1 MTHPEQ
7 EARWWQKIPRH
18 DILALVLLVLTS
30 LAAYA
35 ILAVPIALRTDATPL
50 QAGQVA
56 TQDYQAPRNAEYIS
70 EVRTE
75 QARRLAENSVAD
87 IFTTPDRAIARRQ
100 VELLR
105 TGLQFIQS
113 VRDDPNATPEEKR
126 ASLSTLADIPLSPQ
140 AIDSILGMPES
151 RWSAVQTEAT
161 LLLERVFRNAIRER
175 GLESARQ
182 GVPGLVSFSLN
193 EEQAALVVELVSP
206 FVVANSFFSE
216 EQTLA
221 AREAARQSVQPIT
234 QAYVAGE
241 MVVQRGAVLTEANIE
256 ALRVLGLIRPHNPT
270 MDYLSSAALVVVF
283 MTFTGQYFHR
293 RRPYFY
299 NEGRSMLLI
308 AILFLLFL
316 LIARIVI
323 PYRTLVPYF
332 FPLPG
337 FGLLIATLFGPGG
350 ALMLSLGLSVL
361 TAYNLPN
368 SFDLTLYFMFASL
381 ASILSLGRAQRFGA
395 FIRAGTVA
403 ALTGIAVL
411 VAYRLPQADLDLL
424 GFIQIAG
431 AALLMGLLSSSLA
444 LILQYMLAEF
454 LGLTTPLRLVEISRP
469 DTPLLQFMLRNAP
482 GTYQHSLQV
491 SNLAEQAAEKLGMD
505 TLLIRVGVLYHDVGK
520 AMNPAFFI
528 ENQMPDNLDPHDNLD
543 PQEAAE
549 TIIRHVTDGVVL
561 ARKYR
566 LPRRMQDFMLE
577 HHGTLLTRYQY
588 TQAIKAAGDDASQVD
603 ESKFRYPGP
612 RPRSRE
618 TALLMLADGVEARA
632 RSMRPKTE
640 DELRKIVQET
650 IDFCQKEGQL
660 AEIRFTLKDL
670 TIITESFVSTLTGL
684 YHPRIAY
691 PSSTEVRALQ
701 EVSTQKREEE
711 TV

>member
-35 ILAVPIALRTDATPL
+35 ILAVPILIRTDATPL

-56 TQDYQAPRNAEYIS
+56 SQDYQAPRNAEYIS

-75 QARRLAENSVAD
+75 QARRLAENSVTD
-87 IFTTPDRAIARRQ
+87 IFTSPDRTIARRQ

-126 ASLSTLADIPLSPQ
+126 ASLSTLADIPLSQQ
-140 AIDSILGMPES
+140 AIDSILGMPEA
-151 RWSAVQTEAT
+151 RWSAVQTEAA
-161 LLLERVFRNAIRER
+161 LLLERVFRNSIRER

-221 AREAARQSVQPIT
+221 AREAARQAVQPIT

-256 ALRVLGLIRPHNPT
+256 ALRVLGLIRPHNPM
-270 MDYLSSAALVVVF
+270 MDYLSSASLVLVF
-283 MTFTGQYFHR
+283 MVFTGQYFHR

-316 LIARIVI
+316 LIARVVI

-350 ALMLSLGLSVL
+350 ALMLSLGLSML

-381 ASILSLGRAQRFGA
+381 VSILSLGRAQRFGA

-411 VAYRLPQADLDLL
+411 VAYRLPEADLDLL
-424 GFIQIAG
+424 GFVQIAG

-469 DTPLLQFMLRNAP
+469 DTPLLQFLLRNAP

-491 SNLAEQAAEKLGMD
+491 SNLAEQAAERLGLD
-505 TLLIRVGVLYHDVGK
+505 TLLMRVGVLYHDVGK

-528 ENQMPDNLDPHDNLD
+528 ENQMPDNLNPHDDLD

-566 LPRRMQDFMLE
+566 LPKRIQDFMLE

-588 TQAIKAAGDDASQVD
+588 TLAIKAAGDDASLVD

-632 RSMRPKTE
+632 RSNRPKTE
-640 DELRKIVQET
+640 EELRKIVQQT

-670 TIITESFVSTLTGL
+670 NIITESFVSTLTGL

-691 PSSTEVRALQ
+691 PSSAEVRALQ
-701 EVSTQKREEE
+701 DVQTQQKEKE